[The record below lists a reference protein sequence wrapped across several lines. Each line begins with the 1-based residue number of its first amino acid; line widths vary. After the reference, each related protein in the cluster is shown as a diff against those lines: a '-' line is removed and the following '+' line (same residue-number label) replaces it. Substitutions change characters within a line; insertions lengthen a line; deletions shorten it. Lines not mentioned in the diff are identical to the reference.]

1 MSLDSPL
8 AMLQSPFLA
17 TVLSANTTPPR
28 LPHDCPLSAYATVIL
43 TPFASHKANA
53 FNPCFLSLVYI
64 GISAFF
70 GLLCLFQFVQ
80 LAARKTHGSCFSL
93 ENVGVLQF
101 LRVALIL
108 VQITFLFALGI
119 HSNVLYTISDI
130 RTAGYLSAAVSLLAF
145 VLPLHVVEPVTSP
158 AASGSLLVYWLT
170 VAVFQVC
177 VVVQNTTEWQ
187 VLPGTKILDIL
198 ILVNAAVIL
207 ILETSYWSPAKRLIG
222 YYTTH
227 SQSLAILNIFEYI
240 TFSWMT
246 PLIVKS
252 YNDGILDESK
262 IPEFPPAVN
271 VVNVADR
278 VALSWKKEASRPSPS
293 LLRALVK
300 VFGRD
305 MALVTIFQ
313 LAECCVLFIQP
324 LLLRLL
330 IRFFS
335 AYQNEPETTPPL
347 LFGAVLSVA
356 MFANSMLELLAFN
369 FCFLRV
375 LELGFNCKTGLMTL
389 LYTKALRMSS
399 EARLKSSGDSEDAS
413 GDVVN
418 LVSVDVA
425 NLQNMS
431 QNAQLFV
438 SLPFKSTLCVLSLY
452 YLMGWAVFGG
462 VAVLVLMVPVN
473 VLVARKMEKL
483 YGAQMKTK
491 DLRTKAINELLTSIK
506 SIKLYA
512 WEKPVMEK
520 VTHIRNDLELENIRR
535 IGIFDAVSV
544 FFWEALPFLITFA
557 TFATFL
563 VLGTAP
569 LTPDLIFPA
578 LALFAIMGDL
588 IYEIPGLISAFIET
602 RVSLAR
608 LSGFL
613 ASGEIDTD
621 LIEKS
626 DTQTLRAGDE
636 SIRVLN
642 STFLWSKSVARAD
655 EEATVDRPKVALH
668 DISFS
673 SRKARLTCI
682 VGTVGSGK
690 SAMLKAILG
699 ELPLLSGSKI
709 KIDGTLVY
717 CAQSPWIMN
726 GTVQDNITFGC
737 RFDPDFYAKT
747 VEACALGPD
756 MKVFPDGD
764 KTQVGEKGIS
774 LSGGQ
779 KARIAIARAVYARA
793 DIYLLDDVLSA
804 VDAHVAH
811 YLTIH
816 VLGPQ
821 GLLASKT
828 KILTT
833 NAIPILSHADE
844 ILLLVGG
851 KIVER
856 GSYEEAVLRAEGI
869 YNLIKEH
876 GIGSASE
883 ANSDTTSLVEGVGS
897 AEGSPSAL
905 IDIERPDCLELPDQ
919 GTLIEIAKL
928 DKPRRSSQS
937 TLRRAS
943 VATFERKPRP
953 KDDVDERKT
962 AQALETSATGYVKW
976 EVYKAYIHACG
987 ISSCIILTVFVV
999 SSPIL
1004 GLGSKLWLKHWS
1016 EDNEGNDGNV
1026 NAWSNIGV
1034 YFVLGLSSALG
1045 SYLHV
1050 LVMWCLCSLRASRVL
1065 HEGMLTA
1072 VVRSPMFFFET
1083 TPIGRVMNR
1092 FTSDVNQ
1099 VDNGLPRASVMVFSI
1114 LVQIMTGFVAITY
1127 VLPLFGFFIV
1137 FMLVFYIYYRNYY
1150 LVTSRELKRITS
1162 VTLSPIFAHILE
1174 TLSGIDTIRA
1184 YGQTA
1189 RFEFLHVSNIE
1200 SNLQPAYAN
1209 MSSSRWISFRLKVIG
1224 SAALFVVSS
1233 LCILSLTTASP
1244 MSSGMIGFIITSSV
1258 DVSMR
1263 LGFSIRMAVDAQ
1275 ARFVSV
1281 ERIMEYTKLVPEAEP
1296 VVEGKRPQPQGPD
1309 QGEISFVNYTT
1320 RYRENL
1326 DPVLS
1331 NLSLDIKPREKIGIV
1346 GRTGAGKSTL
1356 TLALF
1361 RMIEPTGGH
1370 ITIDGANTS
1379 EMGLRDLRSSLNI
1392 IPQDSQIFQ
1401 GTVRRNLDPFDR
1413 HTDAEL
1419 WKVLKL
1425 AHLDVHVA
1433 SMGDT
1438 SGDEDAA
1445 AVGLLAKLNEGGSN
1459 LSVGQK
1465 QLMCLARALLNTS
1478 TVLVLD
1484 EATSSVDVQTDKIIQ
1499 ETIRSEFASKTI
1511 LTIAHRLDTVM
1522 DCDRIVVLDKGEVK
1536 EFDSPATLLADK
1548 NGIFYG
1554 LCEQGGY
1561 L

>member
-1 MSLDSPL
+1 MVF
-8 AMLQSPFLA
+8 Q
-17 TVLSANTTPPR
+17 
-28 LPHDCPLSAYATVIL
+28 
-43 TPFASHKANA
+43 TPFAGHRINA
-53 FNPCFLSLVYI
+53 FNPCFLSLMYI

-70 GLLCLFQFVQ
+70 GLLCLFQFAQ
-80 LAARKTHGSCFSL
+80 LASRKTHGSYFSL
-93 ENVGVLQF
+93 ENVGVPQF
-101 LRVALIL
+101 LRVALTL
-108 VQITFLFALGI
+108 VQAVFFFALTI
-119 HSNVLYTISDI
+119 HSNVLYTSSDI
-130 RTAGYLSAAVSLLAF
+130 RTAGYLLSAVTLLAF
-145 VLPLHVVEPVTSP
+145 ILPLHVVETTSSP
-158 AASGSLLVYWLT
+158 TASGGLLVYWLT
-170 VAVFQVC
+170 VATFQAS
-177 VVVQNTTEWQ
+177 VVVQNTTEWKI
-187 VLPGTKILDIL
+187 LPGTETLDIL
-198 ILVNAAVIL
+198 ILINAVI
-207 ILETSYWSPAKRLIG
+207 ILVLENSYWSPAKRLIG
-222 YYTTH
+222 YYTIH
-227 SQSLAILNIFEYI
+227 SQTLTVPNIFEYI
-240 TFSWMT
+240 TFSWLT
-246 PLIVKS
+246 PLITKS
-252 YNDGILDESK
+252 YNDGTLDESM
-262 IPEFPPAVN
+262 IPELPPAVN
-271 VVNVADR
+271 VVNNAAKVSQA
-278 VALSWKKEASRPSPS
+278 WKKETAKPSPS
-293 LLRALVK
+293 LVRALVK
-300 VFGRD
+300 VFGWD
-305 MALVTIFQ
+305 MALAAVFQ
-313 LAECCVLFIQP
+313 MVECCVMFIQP
-324 LLLRLL
+324 LLLRIL

-335 AYQNEPETTPPL
+335 TYQNEPETTPPL
-347 LFGAVLSVA
+347 LFGAVISVA
-356 MFANSMLELLAFN
+356 MFVNSMLELLSFN
-369 FCFLRV
+369 FYFVRV
-375 LELGFNCKTGLMTL
+375 LELGFNCKTSMMAL
-389 LYTKALRMSS
+389 LYTKTLRMSS
-399 EARLKSSGDSEDAS
+399 EAKLKSSDDSEDAG

-431 QNAQLFV
+431 QNVQSFV
-438 SLPFKSTLCVLSLY
+438 SLPFKSTLCIMSLY
-452 YLMGWAVFGG
+452 YLMGWAVLGG
-462 VAVLVLMVPVN
+462 VAVLVLLVPVN
-473 VLVARKMEKL
+473 VLIARKMEKL
-483 YGAQMKTK
+483 YGVQMKTK

-512 WEKPVMEK
+512 WEKPVLEK
-520 VTHIRNDLELENIRR
+520 ITHIRNDLELENIRR
-535 IGIFDAVSV
+535 IGIFDSITV
-544 FFWEALPFLITFA
+544 FFWEGLPFLITFA

-569 LTPDLIFPA
+569 LTPDIIFPA
-578 LALFAIMGDL
+578 LALFTIMGDL
-588 IYEIPGLISAFIET
+588 IYEIPGLISAIIET
-602 RVSLAR
+602 RVSLVR

-621 LIEKS
+621 LIEIS
-626 DTQTLRAGDE
+626 DSQTLRAGDE

-642 STFLWSKSVARAD
+642 STFLWSRIEAKAD
-655 EEATVDRPKVALH
+655 EEATVDRLKIALH

-673 SRKARLTCI
+673 SHKARLTCI

-699 ELPLLSGSKI
+699 ELPLLSGSKV
-709 KIDGTLVY
+709 KIDGSLVY

-811 YLTIH
+811 HLTTH

-828 KILTT
+828 KVLTT

-844 ILLLVGG
+844 ILLLEGG

-883 ANSDTTSLVEGVGS
+883 ADSDTTSLVEGAGS
-897 AEGSPSAL
+897 AEGSSSAL
-905 IDIERPDCLELPDQ
+905 IDAEGPDGPERLDQ
-919 GTLIEIAKL
+919 DTLIEIAKL
-928 DKPRRSSQS
+928 DNPRRGSQP

-943 VATFERKPRP
+943 MATFERKPRP
-953 KDDVDERKT
+953 KDDEDERKT
-962 AQALETSATGYVKW
+962 AQASEASATGYVKW
-976 EVYKAYIHACG
+976 EVYKAYARACG
-987 ISSCIILTVFVV
+987 ISSCILLTVFVI
-999 SSPIL
+999 SNPIL

-1016 EDNEGNDGNV
+1016 EDNESNDGNLD
-1026 NAWSNIGV
+1026 AWFNIGV
-1034 YFVLGLSSALG
+1034 YFSLGLSSSLG
-1045 SYLHV
+1045 SYLQA
-1050 LVMWCLCSLRASRVL
+1050 LVMWCLCCLQASKVL
-1065 HEGMLTA
+1065 HEGMLAA
-1072 VVRSPMFFFET
+1072 VIRSPMSFFET

-1099 VDNGLPRASVMVFSI
+1099 ADNGLPRVFDMVISTSVEIVIAFI
-1114 LVQIMTGFVAITY
+1114 AITY
-1127 VLPLFGFFIV
+1127 ILPLFGVFIV
-1137 FMLVFYIYYRNYY
+1137 LMLVFYVYYQNYY
-1150 LVTSRELKRITS
+1150 QVTSRELKRITS

-1200 SNLQPAYAN
+1200 NNLQSAYTN
-1209 MSSSRWISFRLKVIG
+1209 MSSNRWISYRLRVLGAI
-1224 SAALFVVSS
+1224 SLFVVSS
-1233 LCILSLTTASP
+1233 LCIFSLTTASP

-1258 DVSMR
+1258 DVTMR
-1263 LGFSIRMAVDAQ
+1263 LSWFVRLAVDAQ
-1275 ARFVSV
+1275 TRIVCV
-1281 ERIMEYTKLVPEAEP
+1281 ERIMEYIKLAPEAEP
-1296 VVEGKRPQPQGPD
+1296 VVEGKRPQPQWPD

-1326 DPVLS
+1326 DPVLNS
-1331 NLSLDIKPREKIGIV
+1331 ISLDIKPREKVGIV

-1361 RMIEPTGGH
+1361 RMIEPTEGH
-1370 ITIDGANTS
+1370 ITIDGLNTS
-1379 EMGLRDLRSSLNI
+1379 EMGLHDLRRNLNI

-1401 GTVRRNLDPFDR
+1401 GTVRRNLDPFDQ
-1413 HTDAEL
+1413 HTDDEL

-1433 SMGDT
+1433 SMGDA
-1438 SGDEDAA
+1438 GEEGEEGEEGA

-1561 L
+1561 LK